1 MGFFNNTLGGGETIF
16 KNETALDPG
25 FVPKLIPYREHQQR
39 MIAAAIKP
47 LFEKRTGRNMLIH
60 GPPGVGK
67 TVACKHVVNEIQEHT
82 EEIHVVYV
90 NCWHKNTSYQIAL
103 EICEILGYRLT
114 HNKKSEELFEV
125 VKKYINESS
134 AVLIFDEVDK
144 LQDYDFLYYLLEEL
158 YRKSIILITNY
169 KIWLTNLDERIK
181 SRLTAELLEFLPYNR
196 AETKG
201 ILKER
206 LNYAFRPGVWDEIL
220 LDTIVDKTLQQKDVR
235 RGLYLLKEAG
245 NSAEDRASKKVEK
258 EDVQKAIEKLDEF
271 TIKDPEEL
279 EDDTKF
285 VLEIIK
291 KNSGQRIG
299 DLYKKYQEEGGKRVY
314 KSFQRK
320 IKNLEDGRFIAVTR
334 LTGAGGNTSIINY
347 KEQEKKLTEF

>member
-1 MGFFNNTLGGGETIF
+1 MGFFNNTLGGGETVF

-25 FVPKLIPYREHQQR
+25 FVPKMIPYREHQQR
-39 MIAAAIKP
+39 LIAAVMRP

-60 GPPGVGK
+60 GQPGVGK
-67 TVACKHVVNEIQEHT
+67 TVACKHVVNEIQEKT
-82 EEIHVVYV
+82 DDIQVVYI

-103 EICEILGYRLT
+103 EICEVLGYRLT

-125 VKKYINESS
+125 VKKYINENS

-144 LQDYDFLYYLLEEL
+144 LQDYDFLYYLLEEI
-158 YRKSIILITNY
+158 YRKSIIMITNY
-169 KIWLTNLDERIK
+169 KVWLTNLDERIK

-206 LNYAFRPGVWDEIL
+206 VGYAFRPGVWDETL
-220 LDTIVDKTLQQKDVR
+220 LEIIVDKTLQQKDIR
-235 RGLYLLKEAG
+235 KGLYLLKEAG
-245 NSAEDRASKKVEK
+245 NSAEDRASKKVET

-320 IKNLEDGRFIAVTR
+320 IKNLEDGRFIAVTK